1 VTRPLPRLRSLP
13 VSASDRP
20 RLSVVVDT
28 EEEFDWG
35 APPSRSET
43 RVTAMR
49 HVGRAQRI
57 FDGLGLLATYVIDY
71 PVASQ
76 PAGFEPLRAIQAD
89 GRCSIGAHL
98 HPWVNPPYTE
108 ELSGWNTFM
117 MNLPADVQRDKLQ
130 RLTEQIAT
138 SFEQIPTVFKAGRYG
153 LGAETVE
160 ILESLGYVVDASVC
174 PRMDFSESGGPSF
187 ADFDS
192 DPFML
197 TERLLE
203 LPCTVD
209 YIGWIGH
216 RGRRLHELASQHAF
230 RPLRGVG
237 VLARLGAVNRV
248 MLSPET
254 SSLDEMKELARSL
267 VSRGHRI
274 LTMSFHSPSL
284 DIGHTPYVRT
294 QGDLEGFLGKI
305 ERFCEYFLGDLG
317 GEPDSPLGFHKRTSL
332 LTGQTP

>member
-1 VTRPLPRLRSLP
+1 
-13 VSASDRP
+13 
-20 RLSVVVDT
+20 
-28 EEEFDWG
+28 
-35 APPSRSET
+35 
-43 RVTAMR
+43 MR
-49 HVGRAQRI
+49 HVGRGQRI
-57 FDGLGLLATYVIDY
+57 FDRLGLLPTYVIDY

-76 PAGFEPLRAIQAD
+76 PAGYEPLREIRAE

-108 ELSGWNTFM
+108 ELSGRNTFM
-117 MNLPADVQRDKLQ
+117 MNLPVEVQRSKLE
-130 RLTEQIAT
+130 RLTEQIGM
-138 SFEQIPTVFKAGRYG
+138 SFGQAPTVFKAGRYG
-153 LGAETVE
+153 LGPETVE
-160 ILESLGYVVDASVC
+160 ILESLGYVVDTSVC

-187 ADFDS
+187 ADYDS
-192 DPFML
+192 APFML

-216 RGRRLHELASQHAF
+216 RGRRLHELASQTAL

-254 SSLDEMKELARSL
+254 SSLDEMKELARSM

-274 LTMSFHSPSL
+274 FTMSFHSPSV
-284 DIGHTPYVRT
+284 DTGHTPYVRN
-294 QGDLEGFLGKI
+294 QGDLDGFLGRI
-305 ERFCEYFLGDLG
+305 ERFCEYFLADLG
-317 GEPDSPLGFHKRTSL
+317 GESDSPLGFHQRTSL